1 MALTTT
7 QGYKDF
13 RREEIIYRTADVIIR
28 LKNNMVLNKTEIEN
42 VYAEVNADANADPD
56 LKTLASQANNFVNN
70 VKITDFIAFV
80 TNTVE

>member
-1 MALTTT
+1 MALNAT

-13 RREEIIYRTADVIIR
+13 KREEIIYRTADVIIR

-80 TNTVE
+80 TNTLE